1 MIDPFWRAFLATG
14 PAARSARTISAIA
27 QRRKAFPFTR
37 KKFLPRGKAGEE
49 WLRVMRGIARQDQFT
64 VTDTGADGIPFAI
77 TTSVLAPV
85 SAFDGTSKFV
95 ETVLFPVATP
105 IVLWSCVLA

>member
-1 MIDPFWRAFLATG
+1 MARLLGHGAGSAKRAHHIRDR
-14 PAARSARTISAIA
+14 AAA
-27 QRRKAFPFTR
+27 QSIPVQA
-37 KKFLPRGKAGEE
+37 KKSPPRGKAGEE

-105 IVLWSCVLA
+105 IVLWSWVRV